1 MNKQQIIEQLQENHQ
16 SFTNMIL
23 SLNEKEFLFTTDDK
37 WTAGQ
42 QAEHIFRS
50 VKPVKLAFT
59 LPLFIL
65 GINFGKANRP
75 SRSYESLLQKYK
87 DKLVAGGRA
96 SGRFIP
102 RPVVFM
108 QRQKLC
114 TDILALN
121 NSICKK
127 VNKRSEEELDTYIL
141 PHPLLGK
148 LTLREML
155 YFNILHVAHH
165 QRTVSEL
172 LATIS

>member
-1 MNKQQIIEQLQENHQ
+1 MQLQENHQ

-87 DKLVAGGRA
+87 DKLAAGGRA

-108 QRQKLC
+108 HGKKYAQTFLLLI
-114 TDILALN
+114 ILFV
-121 NSICKK
+121 KK
-127 VNKRSEEELDTYIL
+127 
-141 PHPLLGK
+141 
-148 LTLREML
+148 
-155 YFNILHVAHH
+155 
-165 QRTVSEL
+165 
-172 LATIS
+172 

>member
-23 SLNEKEFLFTTDDK
+23 SLKEKEFLFTTDDK

-50 VKPVKLAFT
+50 VKPVELAFA

-75 SRSYESLLQKYK
+75 SRSYASLLQKYK
-87 DKLVAGGRA
+87 DKLAAGGRA

-108 QRQKLC
+108 HGKKYAQTFLLLI
-114 TDILALN
+114 ILFV
-121 NSICKK
+121 KK
-127 VNKRSEEELDTYIL
+127 
-141 PHPLLGK
+141 
-148 LTLREML
+148 
-155 YFNILHVAHH
+155 
-165 QRTVSEL
+165 
-172 LATIS
+172 